1 MATKMSCSWSAENA
15 TKAYI
20 RTMNMARAE
29 DANQLNGAEFVSA
42 LAAGNNARY
51 TVVACSGHADS
62 ITLALAA
69 ASHQTGGRVVCILPE
84 AGLLEASRLSL
95 GSNIEFLVGDA
106 QELLSGDYRDADF
119 IAIDCNLENHEEI
132 FKSVQ
137 GSGRQCNTVVLGYNA
152 FGKRSW
158 RSSSLRISLLPIGE
172 GLLMTRI
179 ASAKKSGVVGMEKRG
194 RFVVKVDKCTGEE
207 HFFRVRSTPR
217 PVIQA

>member
-1 MATKMSCSWSAENA
+1 
-15 TKAYI
+15 
-20 RTMNMARAE
+20 MNMARGE
-29 DANQLNGAEFVSA
+29 DANGAEFVSA
-42 LAAGNNARY
+42 LAAGNNARC
-51 TVVACSGHADS
+51 TVVACSSHADS

-84 AGLLEASRLSL
+84 DGLLEASRASL
-95 GSNIEFLVGDA
+95 DSSVVEFVVGDA
-106 QELLSGDYRDADF
+106 EELLSGDYREADF
-119 IAIDCNLENHEEI
+119 VAIDCNLENHEGI

-137 GSGRQCNTVVLGYNA
+137 WSGRPCNTVVLGYNA

-158 RSSSLRISLLPIGE
+158 RSSGGLRISLLPIGE

-179 ASAKKSGVVGMEKRG
+179 ASANKKSGVVGMEKRG

>member
-1 MATKMSCSWSAENA
+1 MATKMSWSAENA
-15 TKAYI
+15 TQAYI
-20 RTMNMARAE
+20 TTMNMARGE
-29 DANQLNGAEFVSA
+29 DANGAEFVSA
-42 LAAGNNARY
+42 LAAGNNARC
-51 TVVACSGHADS
+51 TVVACSSHADS

-84 AGLLEASRLSL
+84 AGLLEASRVSL
-95 GSNIEFLVGDA
+95 DSSVVEFVVGDA
-106 QELLSGDYRDADF
+106 EELLSGEYREADF
-119 IAIDCNLENHEEI
+119 VAIDCNLESHEGI

-137 GSGRQCNTVVLGYNA
+137 GSGRPSNTVVLGYNA

-158 RSSSLRISLLPIGE
+158 RSSGLRISLLPIGE

-179 ASAKKSGVVGMEKRG
+179 AGAKKSTVMGMEKRG